1 MIISCTNCNKKF
13 EIDLKLIP
21 TDGRLLECGSCNHQW
36 YFKNTR
42 IEEEKNIS
50 NDTQLF
56 NKNLDDEDTLGE
68 TLDDNFS
75 VKKNSFKNL
84 NNVKKINN
92 FGFLKKLLIF
102 IITSISII
110 LVLDTFKGPLSTF
123 IPDLDIILKN
133 LFEIIHDIFLLVKN
147 LI

>member
-36 YFKNTR
+36 YFKNAQT
-42 IEEEKNIS
+42 EEEKNIS
-50 NDTQLF
+50 NNTQLF
-56 NKNLDDEDTLGE
+56 NKNLDDEDTSEE
-68 TLDDNFS
+68 TLEDNFS
-75 VKKNSFKNL
+75 VTKNSFKNL
-84 NNVKKINN
+84 NNVKKISN
-92 FGFLKKLLIF
+92 FGFLKKLFIL
-102 IITSISII
+102 IITFISII
-110 LVLDTFKGPLSTF
+110 LVLDTFKSPLSTF

-133 LFEIIHDIFLLVKN
+133 LFETIHDIFLLIKN

>member
-102 IITSISII
+102 IITLISII
-110 LVLDTFKGPLSTF
+110 LVLDTFKAPLSTF

-133 LFEIIHDIFLLVKN
+133 LFETIHDIFLLVKN

>member
-84 NNVKKINN
+84 NKFKKINN

-102 IITSISII
+102 IITLISII

-133 LFEIIHDIFLLVKN
+133 LFETIHDIFLLVKN

>member
-102 IITSISII
+102 IITLISII

>member
-102 IITSISII
+102 IITLISII

-133 LFEIIHDIFLLVKN
+133 LFETIHDIFLLVKN

>member
-36 YFKNTR
+36 YFKNAQT
-42 IEEEKNIS
+42 EEEKNIS
-50 NDTQLF
+50 NNTQLF

-102 IITSISII
+102 IITLISII

-133 LFEIIHDIFLLVKN
+133 LFETIHDIFLLVKN